1 MWVIYPFW
9 LAMFVRGEFLLWTA
23 GLLLVLFLLATAFV
37 IWFANDI
44 VAQGLTI
51 VIAAAGVVLYVFRWS
66 REFLIRMI
74 VDYDAN
80 NGDGRVMI
88 QRFVPSP
95 TEPEY
100 VQFPL
105 QQAAEGSPEI
115 NTRGLFNTL
124 ITQIRLF
131 RGLRA
136 LTIGDLTLRGPAA
149 PFGLTMRNIRDPADV
164 RSRLEVAWKKIAA
177 LRAKEK
183 ARRDREEEI
192 LRMRTAVTDGIV
204 EAFKKPELQ
213 AMVTPPP
220 PPAPAPLE
228 WTPAAALR
236 PQDVPKGTPAEA
248 GGKPVPE
255 PHDTS
260 PEPEEGS
267 EGDVNPMDDPT
278 SGLSSRMPPPRTF

>member
-1 MWVIYPFW
+1 
-9 LAMFVRGEFLLWTA
+9 MFVKGEFLLWTG
-23 GLLLVLFLLATAFV
+23 GLLLALFLLAVAFV
-37 IWFANDI
+37 TWFDKDL

-51 VIAAAGVVLYVFRWS
+51 VIAAAAVVGYVFRWS

-80 NGDGRVMI
+80 NGDGRVVI

-115 NTRGLFNTL
+115 NTRGLINTL
-124 ITQIRLF
+124 VTQLKMF

-149 PFGLTMRNIRDPADV
+149 PFGLTMRNIRDPAAV
-164 RSRLEVAWKKIAA
+164 RGKLEAGWKKIAA
-177 LRAKEK
+177 IKAKEK
-183 ARRDREEEI
+183 AKRDREEEI
-192 LRMRTAVTDGIV
+192 TRMRIAVTDGIV
-204 EAFKKPELQ
+204 EAFKKPEVKS
-213 AMVTPPP
+213 AIAPPPPPP
-220 PPAPAPLE
+220 PPAPPPME
-228 WTPAAALR
+228 WTPASALR
-236 PQDVPKGTPAEA
+236 PQDVPPGTPAEA
-248 GGKPVPE
+248 GGKPLPE

-260 PEPEEGS
+260 PVVEEGS
-267 EGDVNPMDDPT
+267 EEDVDTSDDPAAALR
-278 SGLSSRMPPPRTF
+278 GRMPSPRTF